1 MKFTSL
7 VSLVLFT
14 AIVHGQFA
22 MKKKIELQVNTG
34 LGVYVQNNSFNTNTT
49 VGGVPKIF
57 DINASYFIEDR
68 LSIGANFRYH
78 NFIIDDTDSTS
89 RIDKGDGG
97 AIHFTTNFYW
107 LNNQK
112 FNLYSGIAFGA
123 MFLNVHATDLNSLE
137 TGYAELSGSSYYVN
151 TGFNWYFW
159 KSLGLNLKL
168 AYINQ
173 NYEYKYLEL
182 NGDAT
187 QEIDG
192 VWVIG
197 NHVIHRGLFATL
209 GFSFS
214 F

>member
-1 MKFTSL
+1 MKYLALFSL
-7 VSLVLFT
+7 ILTFNTLD
-14 AIVHGQFA
+14 AQFA
-22 MKKKIELQVNTG
+22 NKKKIELQLNSG
-34 LGVYVQNNSFNTNTT
+34 LGIYVQNNSFNTNRTI
-49 VGGVPKIF
+49 GGVPKLF

-68 LSIGANFRYH
+68 LSIGVNLRYH
-78 NFIIDDTDSTS
+78 NFIIDDTDTTT
-89 RIDKGDGG
+89 RVDQGDGG

-107 LNNQK
+107 LNNKK

-123 MFLNVHATDLNSLE
+123 VFINVHATDLNSLE
-137 TGYAELSGSSYYVN
+137 TGYAELAGNSYYVN

-159 KSLGLNLKL
+159 KGLGLNLKL

-182 NGDAT
+182 NGNET

-197 NHVIHRGLFATL
+197 NHVNHRGLFSTL
-209 GFSFS
+209 GLSYSF
-214 F
+214 